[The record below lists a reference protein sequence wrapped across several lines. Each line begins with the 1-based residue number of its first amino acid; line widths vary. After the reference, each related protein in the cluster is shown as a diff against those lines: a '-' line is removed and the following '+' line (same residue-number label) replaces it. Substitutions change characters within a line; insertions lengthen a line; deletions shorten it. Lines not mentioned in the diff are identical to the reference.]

1 MLPTYTDKDAAYA
14 RTFVTDLN
22 RATAAEFQVR
32 RQAWAVLKTYRRERL
47 EADWLA
53 RHQPGDA
60 A

>member
-1 MLPTYTDKDAAYA
+1 MLPTISDKDAAYA
-14 RTFVTDLN
+14 LTFVTDLQ
-22 RATAAEFQVR
+22 RAVASDYRTR
-32 RQAWAVLKTYRRERL
+32 KDAWAALKIHRRERL

>member
-1 MLPTYTDKDAAYA
+1 MLPTISDKDAAHA
-14 RTFVTDLN
+14 LTFVTDLN
-22 RATAAEFQVR
+22 RAVAADYGTR
-32 RQAWAVLKTYRRERL
+32 KAAWSALKIHRRERL